1 MSRRKIVKLNLS
13 ATNSLIKKTC
23 RSYVVFCERMGRAHN
38 WVTDWNRREK
48 DGKPAPKNLP
58 SPEEAAKMC
67 LLLQTTPEEILLHSG
82 ATEEETQKCLED
94 IEEVKRLIEVE
105 RGRNIEKAPADKSGS
120 QSEEEFMMLF
130 QQLSPEEQVNE
141 IAYLRERIAREAAK
155 GK

>member
-1 MSRRKIVKLNLS
+1 MKKNDCVSVDTKLATMIEEYCQSETVDNSAAAFARKVGQYNRWVSDLKRGRNK
-13 ATNSLIKKTC
+13 IKKEVAV
-23 RSYVVFCERMGRAHN
+23 RV
-38 WVTDWNRREK
+38 
-48 DGKPAPKNLP
+48 
-58 SPEEAAKMC
+58 C

-82 ATEEETQKCLED
+82 PTEKETQKCLED

-130 QQLSPEEQVNE
+130 QQLSPEEQANE

>member
-1 MSRRKIVKLNLS
+1 MKRKTVTPNLPVLLPMVKE
-13 ATNSLIKKTC
+13 KC
-23 RSYVVFCERMGRAHN
+23 RSYVAFTKAIRGKDN
-38 WVTDWNRREK
+38 SGWVTEWSRGSNY
-48 DGKPAPKNLP
+48 P

-82 ATEEETQKCLED
+82 PTEEKTQKCLED
-94 IEEVKRLIEVE
+94 IEEVKRLIEEE

-130 QQLSPEEQVNE
+130 QQLSPEEQANE
-141 IAYLRERIAREAAK
+141 IAYLREHIAREAAK